1 MTTQQETPPASTSG
15 EGNPARLSKSMTLLL
30 AATVGMVVGNLYYMQ
45 PLLGLI
51 AIDLGLTEGQ
61 VGSAA
66 TLSLIG
72 QSFGML
78 LILPLGDIFNRR
90 PLILVSVFLSIC
102 ALLLFGTS
110 HGVVSLSIACLA
122 LGLATTGTHM
132 TISLAASLAS
142 PEQRGQVVGTVVG
155 GLLTGLLLSR
165 TISGFLGKLID
176 WQSIYFIAAGML
188 ACLFLLLWRSLP
200 GTKPQI
206 RMGYIP
212 LLTSMWKIFH
222 TERVLRESCLFGSM
236 SMAAFCAFWMTL
248 AFHLE
253 RPPLNY
259 GSDVAGLL
267 GLLAIGG
274 AIAAGLIGR
283 GPLRRTADYRSVSVL
298 HPLLIR
304 RVLSLGR
311 IPDRTGHRSSS
322 DGPRHSGRACVQS
335 VAHLQ
340 PGPGGTQSPGNDLHR
355 HLLRRGIAGRRRE
368 RLGLDALRLVGR
380 LCHQRAVSCDLHTL
394 LGLHSTSI
402 RSLNDQRLINRSC
415 YGEK

>member
-1 MTTQQETPPASTSG
+1 MTTTTQQETPTASTDG
-15 EGNPARLSKSMTLLL
+15 VENPARLSKSMTLLL

-102 ALLLFGTS
+102 ALLLVGTAN
-110 HGVVSLSIACLA
+110 GVVSLSIACLA

-188 ACLFLLLWRSLP
+188 VCLFILLWHSLP
-200 GTKPQI
+200 STKPQI
-206 RMGYIP
+206 RLGYIP

-283 GPLRRTADYRSVSVL
+283 MADRFGERPIIGLFQFFTLSSFGVFYLWGES
-298 HPLLIR
+298 LIGLGIGVVVMDLGIQAVHVCNQSR
-304 RVLSLGR
+304 IYSLAPEARNRLGTIYIVTYFAGGSLGAAGSVWGW
-311 IPDRTGHRSSS
+311 THYGW
-322 DGPRHSGRACVQS
+322 SGVCAISALFLVISTLYWACTARRY
-335 VAHLQ
+335 AH
-340 PGPGGTQSPGNDLHR
+340 
-355 HLLRRGIAGRRRE
+355 
-368 RLGLDALRLVGR
+368 
-380 LCHQRAVSCDLHTL
+380 
-394 LGLHSTSI
+394 
-402 RSLNDQRLINRSC
+402 
-415 YGEK
+415 